1 MSLGEVLKEKNV
13 RYITKDGVDYF
24 YVEDIEKNYEYFMFN
39 GGEIIYING
48 IPLIDGKYVVK
59 LTEFDLNMRKV
70 LNFKPKK
77 KDKEN

>member
-39 GGEIIYING
+39 GGEIIYINS

-59 LTEFDLNMRKV
+59 LTEFDLNMKKV

-77 KDKEN
+77 KDKES

>member
-24 YVEDIEKNYEYFMFN
+24 YIEDVKKNFEYFMFD
-39 GGEIIYING
+39 GGEIIYIDN
-48 IPLIDGKYVVK
+48 IPVIDGKYVVK
-59 LTEFDLNMRKV
+59 LQEFDLNMKKV

-77 KDKEN
+77 KDKES

>member
-24 YVEDIEKNYEYFMFN
+24 YVEDIKKNYEYFMFN
-39 GGEIIYING
+39 GSEIIYIDN
-48 IPLIDGKYVVK
+48 IPLIEGKYVVK
-59 LTEFDLNMRKV
+59 LTEFDLNMKKV

-77 KDKEN
+77 KNKDS

>member
-77 KDKEN
+77 KDKED

>member
-1 MSLGEVLKEKNV
+1 MSLGEALKEKNV

-24 YVEDIEKNYEYFMFN
+24 YVEDIEKYFEYFMFN
-39 GGEIIYING
+39 GGEIIYIDN

-77 KDKEN
+77 KDKES

>member
-24 YVEDIEKNYEYFMFN
+24 YIEDVKKNFEYFMFD
-39 GGEIIYING
+39 GGEIIYIDN
-48 IPLIDGKYVVK
+48 IPVIDGKYVVK
-59 LTEFDLNMRKV
+59 LQEFDFNMKKV

-77 KDKEN
+77 KDKES

>member
-13 RYITKDGVDYF
+13 RYITKDDVDYF
-24 YVEDIEKNYEYFMFN
+24 YVEDIKKNYEYFMFN
-39 GGEIIYING
+39 GGKIIYIDN

-59 LTEFDLNMRKV
+59 LTEFDLNMKKV

-77 KDKEN
+77 KDKES

>member
-1 MSLGEVLKEKNV
+1 MSLGEALKEKNV

-24 YVEDIEKNYEYFMFN
+24 YVEDIEKNFEYFMFN
-39 GGEIIYING
+39 GGEIIYINS

-59 LTEFDLNMRKV
+59 LTEFDLNMKKV

-77 KDKEN
+77 KDKES

>member
-1 MSLGEVLKEKNV
+1 MSLGEALKEKNV

-24 YVEDIEKNYEYFMFN
+24 YVEDIEKNFEYFMFN
-39 GGEIIYING
+39 GGEIIYIDN

-59 LTEFDLNMRKV
+59 LSEFDLNMKKV

-77 KDKEN
+77 KDKES

>member
-39 GGEIIYING
+39 GGEIIYINN

>member
-1 MSLGEVLKEKNV
+1 MSLGEALKEKNV

-24 YVEDIEKNYEYFMFN
+24 YVEDIEKNFEYFMFN
-39 GGEIIYING
+39 GGEIIYIDN

-59 LTEFDLNMRKV
+59 LSEFDLNMKKV

-77 KDKEN
+77 KDK